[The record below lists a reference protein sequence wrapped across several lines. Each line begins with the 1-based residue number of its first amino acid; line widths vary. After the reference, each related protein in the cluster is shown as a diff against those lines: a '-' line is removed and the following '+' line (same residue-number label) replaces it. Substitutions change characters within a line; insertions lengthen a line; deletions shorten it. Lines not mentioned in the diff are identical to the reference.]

1 MGKTFGHIEQSCFL
15 KENFSITDGSPPETN
30 LANEKNNGEAVLNLI
45 NRDLVLTAHDV
56 SSGGLI
62 IGLCEMSINS
72 GVGIKINKPKILSN
86 LIEYFFGEDQGRY
99 ILEVNTENINKVE
112 KILKSNNIYYE
123 NIGKTQSKYFEI
135 EGEMK
140 SDINELYKINNQWY
154 NDFNAVTN
162 K

>member
-1 MGKTFGHIEQSCFL
+1 M
-15 KENFSITDGSPPETN
+15 
-30 LANEKNNGEAVLNLI
+30 LNLI